1 MKNSGS
7 AIFGF
12 LVGATVGASLG
23 ILFAPD
29 KGSKTRKKI
38 KDNTQRMSND
48 IKENVGGKI
57 DDLRDNING
66 FVKDM
71 TGKFKDLEGKVRAQ
85 GSTTAKK

>member
-1 MKNSGS
+1 M
-7 AIFGF
+7 FGF
-12 LVGATVGASLG
+12 LVGAAVGASLG

-38 KDNTQRMSND
+38 KDNTQRMGND
-48 IKENVGGKI
+48 IKENVGAKI

-71 TGKFKDLEGKVRAQ
+71 TGKFKDLEGKVKNQA
-85 GSTTAKK
+85 TAAKK